1 MRSNPY
7 GVPYL
12 KGARFEKGIV
22 YYWLPPKKLI
32 QAKIYH
38 QKTLGS
44 DFASAVAQAKELN
57 RKLEVYRQK
66 VSGPRKPKL
75 RTIKPMTAAYLVRLF
90 EASPKFAQYVPRSQK
105 DYSDQYRNSEIEKYD
120 GKTMFGHMRL
130 DKITRQ
136 FAYSIY
142 EQCVVNHGPDSA
154 SKTIDA
160 WRAAFKYGGLKIPE
174 IASNPFTQLGIHRTP
189 SRRQRWTD
197 QQLTSFIKK
206 ADEMGHPEVGRL
218 ALMCMELM
226 QRPGDMLSLTWGA
239 YREDKGVWYIY
250 QSKRGVEVWVPPTK
264 RLKTALNAARLLAQK
279 ESGGDISDKFICPT
293 VTGKRYDRHDFNKK
307 VRLIRRA
314 VGIPE
319 DIQIRDLR
327 RTAAT
332 EGASAGATPSE
343 MMAAGGWQ
351 NFSSI
356 RPYLIHTP
364 EQAAAF
370 QAKREA
376 YRARHRVRSA
386 N

>member
-12 KGARFEKGIV
+12 KGTRFEKGVV

-38 QKTLGS
+38 QKTLSS
-44 DFASAVAQAKELN
+44 DFACAVAQAKELN
-57 RKLEVYRQK
+57 RKLNAYRLK
-66 VSGPRKPKL
+66 VNGPPKPKL
-75 RTIKPMTAAYLVRLF
+75 RMIKPMTAGYLVRLF
-90 EASPKFAQYVPRSQK
+90 EASPKFAQYVPRTQK
-105 DYSDQYRNSEIEKYD
+105 DYADHYRNMEIDKYD
-120 GKTMFGHMRL
+120 DKTMFGHMKL
-130 DKITRQ
+130 KKITRQ

-142 EQCVVNHGPDSA
+142 ERCVAKHGIESA
-154 SKTIDA
+154 CKMINA
-160 WRAAFKYGGLKIPE
+160 WQSAFKYGMLKIPE
-174 IASNPFTQLGIHRTP
+174 IIINPFSQLGMQKLP
-189 SRRQRWTD
+189 PRRQRWTD

-206 ADEMGHPEVGRL
+206 AAEMGHPEIGRC

-226 QRPGDMLSLTWGA
+226 QRPGDMLGLTWGA
-239 YREDKGVWYIY
+239 YREHQGVWYIH

-264 RLKTALNAARLLAQK
+264 RLKAALKAAKLLAQK

-293 VTGKRYDRHDFNKK
+293 VTGRRYNRNNFNKV
-307 VRLIRRA
+307 VREIRRA

-351 NFSSI
+351 NISSI
-356 RPYLIHTP
+356 RPYLVHTP

-376 YRARHRVRSA
+376 YRAHHRINS
-386 N
+386 